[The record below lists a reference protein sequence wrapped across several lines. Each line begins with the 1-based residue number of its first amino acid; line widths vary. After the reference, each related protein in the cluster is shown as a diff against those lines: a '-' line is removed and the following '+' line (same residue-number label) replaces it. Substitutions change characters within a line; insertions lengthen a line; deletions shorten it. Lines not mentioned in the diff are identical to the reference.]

1 MQWSSP
7 GNAWLPLNLFTLRL
21 RLTSAGK
28 AVKTNP
34 LRMVPVLS
42 LLFMVARMPALP
54 AADVDA
60 ADPLKSATERIEKI
74 RKAPVSI
81 EVRDKFGRKIP
92 GAIVRVEQIRHEFL
106 FGCNVFILYKLTGEA
121 HQAYANRFSALF
133 NYATLPFYWGT
144 YEPERGRTQREQL
157 RQIAQWCKAYGIST
171 KGHPLV
177 WHEVY
182 PKWAP
187 TDAAEVRAAY
197 RRRIQEIVPDFKGL
211 VDRWDVV
218 NEATVATK
226 FKSGESQW
234 VLRDGPARVVE
245 DALAWAHA
253 ANPEAELVYND
264 YNLGADHQALIA
276 QLIKDGAPF
285 SVIGLQSHMHAGEWS
300 LAEVWKTCETYAA
313 FGKKL
318 HFTEVSVV
326 SGEHGWERPLP
337 WESTPEGE
345 QRQAEYV
352 EKFYTLL
359 FSHPAV
365 GAITWWDLPDGQ
377 WQGAPSGLLHKDLSP
392 KPAYERLQKLVR
404 RTWWTRASL
413 VSDAAG
419 RCEFTGFRGDYQVT
433 VQAGGKTRTASFSL
447 GKAGDTWVIKI

>member
-1 MQWSSP
+1 MRTH
-7 GNAWLPLNLFTLRL
+7 LLRL
-21 RLTSAGK
+21 AP
-28 AVKTNP
+28 A
-34 LRMVPVLS
+34 LS
-42 LLFMVARMPALP
+42 FLFMAAGIPRLP
-54 AADVDA
+54 AVDVEV
-60 ADPLKSATERIEKI
+60 ADPLKSAAERIEKL
-74 RKAPVSI
+74 RKSQVAI
-81 EVRDKFGRKIP
+81 EVQDKSGRKVP
-92 GAIVRVEQIRHEFL
+92 GATVRVEQTRHEFL
-106 FGCNVFILYKLTGEA
+106 FGCNAFILYELKGEA
-121 HQAYANRFSALF
+121 HQLYARQFSALF
-133 NYATLPFYWGT
+133 NYATLPFYWGA
-144 YEPERGRTQREQL
+144 YEPERGRTRREQV
-157 RQIAQWCKAYGIST
+157 RQVAQWCKAYGIST

-187 TDAAEVRAAY
+187 TEAGEVREAY
-197 RRRIQEIVPDFKGL
+197 RRRIGEIVPDFKGL

-226 FKSGESQW
+226 YKSGEAQW
-234 VLRDGPARVVE
+234 VLRDGAAKVVE

-253 ANPEAELVYND
+253 ANPDAELVYND

-276 QLIKDGAPF
+276 RLIADRAPF
-285 SVIGLQSHMHAGEWS
+285 SVIGLQSHMHEGERN
-300 LAEVWKTCETYAA
+300 LAEVWKTCEIYAA

-345 QRQAEYV
+345 QRQADYV

-365 GAITWWDLPDGQ
+365 AAITWWDLPDGQ
-377 WQGAPSGLLHKDLSP
+377 WQGAPSGLLRKDLSP
-392 KPAYERLQKLVR
+392 KPAYERLLRLVKQ
-404 RTWWTRASL
+404 TWWTRASL
-413 VSDAAG
+413 MSDAAG

-433 VQAGGKTRTASFSL
+433 VQAGGRTRTASFSL
-447 GKAGDTWVIKI
+447 GKAGDTWVMKL